1 MTKVSVIIKALNEA
15 NNVDRA
21 VKSSL
26 EAVAPYGGEVILADS
41 GSTDGTIEKAMK
53 FPITI
58 VQLTDPT
65 ERCCGIGPQL
75 GYQHSRGEY
84 VQIIDGDME
93 LDPAFVARAIELLD
107 RDSSIGGVGGITTEM
122 QIQNLEFQ
130 GRAMRAL
137 RRSSKAP
144 AVHWLGT
151 GALYRRA
158 AVEQAGYFSDRNLH
172 AYEEYDLG
180 ARLRATGWRLVRL
193 ESHAVNHYGYAMS
206 TFDLL
211 WHRIRTGY
219 VLSAGEVLRAA
230 IKRGYLKNVL
240 LELQGLRVAL
250 GVWVYYGITALIL
263 FRIPDAYWAVAF
275 LVFAMLLPTAAM
287 VLRTRSLELAAF
299 SVLFWHV
306 NAVALIFG
314 LFRRRTSPTK
324 RIDSRILRT
333 IPENIRVA
341 PQL

>member
-15 NNVDRA
+15 GNIERA

-26 EAVAPYGGEVILADS
+26 EAVAAYGGEVILADS

-84 VQIIDGDME
+84 VCILDGDME
-93 LDPAFVARAIELLD
+93 PDPAFVAQAVELLD
-107 RDSSIGGVGGITTEM
+107 RDNSIAGVGGIVTEM
-122 QIQNLEFQ
+122 QIENLEFR

-137 RRSSKAP
+137 RRASKNS
-144 AVHWLGT
+144 AVNWLST
-151 GALYRRA
+151 GAIYRRA

-180 ARLRATGWRLVRL
+180 ARLRAAGWRLVRL
-193 ESHAVNHYGYAMS
+193 QSHAVNHYGHAMR
-206 TFDLL
+206 TFSLL

-219 VLSAGEVLRAA
+219 ALSAGEVLHAA

-250 GVWVYYGITALIL
+250 AVWIYCGVIVLICL
-263 FRIPDAYWAVAF
+263 AIPDTNWAMAF
-275 LVFAMLLPTAAM
+275 LAIALLLPPVAM
-287 VLRTRSLELAAF
+287 VARTRSLKLGTF
-299 SVLFWHV
+299 SVLVWYV
-306 NAVALIFG
+306 NAIAMVFG
-314 LFRRRTSPTK
+314 FFRKRTSPKK

-333 IPENIRVA
+333 APEQILAARA
-341 PQL
+341 